1 MNRTSMNEI
10 GGIVASAR
18 SRRWRM
24 LVGGELVDAADGA
37 TYESVDPSSE
47 QRIAEVPAATVADVH
62 VAVAAAR
69 SAALEWR
76 RVAPRERAAI
86 VRRCA
91 DILLEHREELAVL
104 DALDSG
110 NPVRAMR
117 IDVDIAADLMRLY
130 ADWALELKGETIPA
144 TADHLHYTVREPYG
158 VVARIVPYNHPLMFA
173 AGRSA
178 APLVAGNSVVLKAP
192 DQTPLTALRM
202 GELFA
207 DVLPAGTLTVLTG
220 QGAAS
225 GDALVRH
232 PDVRRIAFI
241 GSVPTGRAIQLA
253 AAEAGIKVVTLE
265 LGGKNPLVA
274 FADAEP
280 EAVARAAVAGL
291 NLNSTAGQSCGSTSR
306 LLVHESIATEVV
318 ERIGAIASAV
328 RVGPPLD
335 EATEMGALV
344 SKSQLD
350 KVMSY
355 VERAAGDGA
364 TLVTGGGRPFER
376 GFYVEPTVFADVQP
390 AMSVAA
396 DEIFGPVLSI
406 LTWKDEEEAIRMAN
420 ATPYGLTAAVW
431 TNDVRRAHRVA
442 RELEAGYV
450 WINSVAA
457 HYLGTPFGGVK
468 DSGTGREE
476 GLEELLSFTQT
487 KTVSLPLG

>member
-47 QRIAEVPAATVADVH
+47 QRIAEVPAATVADVD

-265 LGGKNPLVA
+265 LRRQESAGRLRRCRAGGGGP
-274 FADAEP
+274 
-280 EAVARAAVAGL
+280 
-291 NLNSTAGQSCGSTSR
+291 SR
-306 LLVHESIATEVV
+306 
-318 ERIGAIASAV
+318 R
-328 RVGPPLD
+328 RRPQP
-335 EATEMGALV
+335 
-344 SKSQLD
+344 QLD
-350 KVMSY
+350 RRSVVWLDIPAPRPRIDRRRRWSSAS
-355 VERAAGDGA
+355 ERSRARSGSGRRSTRRRRWARCLEVPARQGHVVCGA
-364 TLVTGGGRPFER
+364 
-376 GFYVEPTVFADVQP
+376 
-390 AMSVAA
+390 
-396 DEIFGPVLSI
+396 
-406 LTWKDEEEAIRMAN
+406 
-420 ATPYGLTAAVW
+420 
-431 TNDVRRAHRVA
+431 RR
-442 RELEAGYV
+442 
-450 WINSVAA
+450 
-457 HYLGTPFGGVK
+457 
-468 DSGTGREE
+468 
-476 GLEELLSFTQT
+476 Q
-487 KTVSLPLG
+487 